1 MYEYSDTY
9 GFDLVVVFLVAV
21 VMPIGVVLMQSR
33 RAGKRAGALA
43 LMIVSVCYIAVFEHY
58 RLHRPEITR
67 AGVRRTFFA
76 ADGFGANV
84 VVDDGGERV
93 KFGVVELSTSAG
105 DDDDVDDKED
115 DDKEDEAILET

>member
-76 ADGFGANV
+76 TDGFGSNID
-84 VVDDGGERV
+84 VDDGGERV
-93 KFGVVELSTSAG
+93 KFGVVEMSTSAG
-105 DDDDVDDKED
+105 DNAVDAAVDDKE
-115 DDKEDEAILET
+115 EEAFLEA

>member
-1 MYEYSDTY
+1 MFEYSDTY

-76 ADGFGANV
+76 TDDFGANV
-84 VVDDGGERV
+84 DVDDGGARV
-93 KFGVVELSTSAG
+93 KFGVVEMSTSAG
-105 DDDDVDDKED
+105 DDDVDDVDDKE
-115 DDKEDEAILET
+115 EEAFLET

>member
-43 LMIVSVCYIAVFEHY
+43 LMLVSVCYIAVFEHY

-76 ADGFGANV
+76 TDGFGANA

-93 KFGVVELSTSAG
+93 KFGVVEMSTSAG
-105 DDDDVDDKED
+105 DDDEDDKE
-115 DDKEDEAILET
+115 DDKEDEAFLET